1 LSGGASVSPAPI
13 LRRIAAYATD
23 CSLLFAGLIVV
34 QLGLLPVNPAAAAI
48 RAGGI
53 PHPGILHGWVAA
65 TVTLP
70 FWLYF
75 TLSFASR
82 RGATPGM
89 RLFGARIVAWDGG
102 AVSRG
107 SAAARAAILLLPFE
121 LNHAVLFHLGPR
133 GGEPGPAFF
142 QGLAMVGALLAVYL
156 GSALLDPLRRSVHDR
171 AAGTIVLAADPAG
184 IFG

>member
-1 LSGGASVSPAPI
+1 MSEATPASPAPI
-13 LRRIAAYATD
+13 LRRIAAYAAD

-34 QLGLLPVNPAAAAI
+34 QLALLPVNPAAAAI

-53 PHPGILHGWVAA
+53 PHPWILHGWVAA

-75 TLSFASR
+75 TLCFASR

-89 RLFGARIVAWDGG
+89 RLFGARLVAWDGG

-107 SAAARAAILLLPFE
+107 SAAARAAILLVPFE
-121 LNHAVLFHLGPR
+121 LNHFVLFHLGPR
-133 GGEPGPAFF
+133 GGEPDPVFY
-142 QGLAMVGALLAVYL
+142 QGLAMVWALLAVYL

-171 AAGTIVLAADPAG
+171 AAGTIVLETEPAG